1 MKFHHKSTDRK
12 ILMFKTYLLKHV
24 RTYFLLT
31 LLKHNA
37 LVLCVIHIMMLFL
50 QSVIRTDLRMLGQLM
65 VSRFMVLVSNSLVL
79 VLRHVGLPHITDWK
93 QKYTKTTYYKW
104 LVSKYSY
111 PLWFQRSPAAIHY
124 HHFQRS
130 HQHKTASTISPQSAF
145 VLHIK
150 GKHFVTE
157 EMNPTN
163 H

>member
-1 MKFHHKSTDRK
+1 VKCDLKHTTNIKKCRLGLTATGVVNLIFVVKFHHKSTDRK

-79 VLRHVGLPHITDWK
+79 VLRHVGLPHITD
-93 QKYTKTTYYKW
+93 
-104 LVSKYSY
+104 
-111 PLWFQRSPAAIHY
+111 
-124 HHFQRS
+124 
-130 HQHKTASTISPQSAF
+130 
-145 VLHIK
+145 
-150 GKHFVTE
+150 
-157 EMNPTN
+157 
-163 H
+163 